1 VVGGAVENVAD
12 DGVTDGLEVN
22 ADLVGA
28 SGLDGDLDEGE
39 VTVAGG
45 VDPL

>member
-1 VVGGAVENVAD
+1 MWGAIEDIAD
-12 DGVTDGLEVN
+12 DGVAEGLEVD

-28 SGLDGDLDEGE
+28 AGLDGDLDEGE

-45 VDPL
+45 VDAL